1 MELKTVRYEPSG
13 GGVALLTLD
22 RPHRLNAW
30 TGRMHTELR
39 WVMDTAE
46 RDDDIRVVV
55 ITGAGQAFCAG
66 ADATALRGHAEQGR
80 YDPGTPPDL
89 AQPAAHAGPEYQ
101 ADFTWLLGLETV
113 TIAAV
118 NGPAA
123 GVGLA
128 LACWCDLRFVAA
140 DAKLTTAHGRLNLP
154 AEFGLSWLLPR
165 LIGLGTANELLLSSR
180 VMLGREAGALGLANR
195 VVDEPGDVAPQA
207 LEYARTLVE
216 QVSPAALATT
226 KRQIATD
233 QLHDHPAA
241 SVNEASRLL
250 DVMMAQPDYAEGVER
265 VPRTAN
271 TELGADAAGREV
283 ISAERTTQRSS
294 TPTRESS

>member
-1 MELKTVRYEPSG
+1 MELKTIRYETVGPYISL
-13 GGVALLTLD
+13 ATLD

-39 WVMDTAE
+39 WVMDQAE
-46 RDDDIRVVV
+46 RDDDVRVVV
-55 ITGAGQAFCAG
+55 ITGAGRGFCAG
-66 ADATALRGHAEQGR
+66 ADTRALEGHAERGG
-80 YDPGTPPDL
+80 YDPGTPGDL
-89 AQPAAHAGPEYQ
+89 AEPAADSGAAFQ
-101 ADFTWLLGLETV
+101 ADFAWMLGMETV

-165 LIGLGTANELLLSSR
+165 LLGLGKANDLLLSSR
-180 VMLGREAGALGLANR
+180 VFLGREAGELGLATR
-195 VVDEPGDVAPQA
+195 VVEDAASVVPEA
-207 LEYARTLVE
+207 LAYARSLVE
-216 QVSPAALATT
+216 QVAPASLATT

-233 QLHDHPAA
+233 QLHDDPAA
-241 SVNEASRLL
+241 AVVEAQRLL
-250 DVMMAQPDYAEGVER
+250 DVMMTQPDYAEGVRAYTERRAPRWSQAPR
-265 VPRTAN
+265 VP
-271 TELGADAAGREV
+271 EV
-283 ISAERTTQRSS
+283 E
-294 TPTRESS
+294 

>member
-1 MELKTVRYEPSG
+1 MELKTIRYEQRHPG
-13 GGVALLTLD
+13 IALLTLD

-39 WVMDTAE
+39 WAMRGAE
-46 RDDDIRVVV
+46 HDDDVRIVV
-55 ITGAGQAFCAG
+55 ITGAGRGFSAG
-66 ADATALRGHAEQGR
+66 ADTAALEGHAERGG
-80 YDPGTPPDL
+80 YDPGTPDDL
-89 AQPAAHAGPEYQ
+89 AEPAAGAGPAFQ
-101 ADFTWLLGLETV
+101 ADFAWLLGLETV

-140 DAKLTTAHGRLNLP
+140 DAKLTTAHGRLGLP

-165 LIGLGTANELLLSSR
+165 LIGLGSANDLLLSSR
-180 VMLGREAGALGLANR
+180 VVRGREAGELGLANR
-195 VVDEPGDVAPQA
+195 VIDDPDDVAPHA

-216 QVSPAALATT
+216 QVAPASLATT

-233 QLHDHPAA
+233 QLHDDPAA
-241 SVNEASRLL
+241 SVLEAQRLL
-250 DVMMAQPDYAEGVER
+250 DQLMTEPDYAEGVAAYMDR
-265 VPRTAN
+265 RAPRW
-271 TELGADAAGREV
+271 
-283 ISAERTTQRSS
+283 TQAPRA
-294 TPTRESS
+294 TRR

>member
-1 MELKTVRYEPSG
+1 MELKTIRYERVPS
-13 GGVALLTLD
+13 GVALLTLD

-39 WVMDTAE
+39 WAMRDAE
-46 RDDDIRVVV
+46 LDDRVRVVV
-55 ITGAGQAFCAG
+55 ITGAGRGFCAG
-66 ADATALRGHAEQGR
+66 ADTAALQGHADRGG

-89 AQPAAHAGPEYQ
+89 AQPAAGSGAAFQ
-101 ADFTWLLGLETV
+101 ADFAWLLGLETV

-165 LIGLGTANELLLSSR
+165 LIGLAHANDLLLSSR
-180 VMLGREAGALGLANR
+180 VVLGREAGQLGLANR
-195 VVDEPGDVAPQA
+195 VVDEADDVAPHA
-207 LEYARTLVE
+207 LAYAGMLVE
-216 QVSPAALATT
+216 NVAPASLATT
-226 KRQIATD
+226 KRQIAID
-233 QLHDHPAA
+233 QLHDDPAA
-241 SVNEASRLL
+241 SVVEAQRLL
-250 DVMMAQPDYAEGVER
+250 QLMMTEPDYTEGVSASKDR
-265 VPRTAN
+265 RTPQWRQAPR
-271 TELGADAAGREV
+271 
-283 ISAERTTQRSS
+283 SATSPIR
-294 TPTRESS
+294 

>member
-1 MELKTVRYEPSG
+1 MELKTIRCEHPDPG
-13 GGVALLTLD
+13 IALVTLD
-22 RPHRLNAW
+22 RPDRLNVW

-39 WVMDTAE
+39 WVMREVE
-46 RDDDIRVVV
+46 RDDSVRVAVV
-55 ITGAGQAFCAG
+55 TGAGRGFCAG
-66 ADATALRGHAEQGR
+66 ADSAALEGHAERGG
-80 YDPGTPPDL
+80 YDPGTPDDL
-89 AQPAAHAGPEYQ
+89 AQPAAGAGLAFQ

-165 LIGLGTANELLLSSR
+165 LIGLGHANDLLLSSR
-180 VMLGREAGALGLANR
+180 VVLGREAGRIGLADR
-195 VVDEPGDVAPQA
+195 VVDAPDDVAPQA

-216 QVSPAALATT
+216 TIAPASLATT

-233 QLHDHPAA
+233 QLHDDPAA
-241 SVNEASRLL
+241 SVVEAQRLL
-250 DVMMAQPDYAEGVER
+250 DVMMAQPDYAEGVR
-265 VPRTAN
+265 AFADRRTPHWTQPPRAT
-271 TELGADAAGREV
+271 
-283 ISAERTTQRSS
+283 S
-294 TPTRESS
+294 

>member
-1 MELKTVRYEPSG
+1 MELKSIRYEHHHP
-13 GGVALLTLD
+13 GVALVTLD

-39 WVMDTAE
+39 WVMQEAE
-46 RDDDIRVVV
+46 RDDRVRVVV
-55 ITGAGQAFCAG
+55 ITGSGRGFCAG
-66 ADATALRGHAEQGR
+66 ADTAALEGHAERGG
-80 YDPGTPPDL
+80 YDPGTPADL
-89 AQPAAHAGPEYQ
+89 ARPAAGAGPAFQ

-165 LIGLGTANELLLSSR
+165 LIGLGPANDLLLSSR
-180 VMLGREAGALGLANR
+180 VFLGREAGRVGLANV
-195 VVDEPGDVAPQA
+195 VVDEPDDVAPQA
-207 LEYARTLVE
+207 LEYARMLV
-216 QVSPAALATT
+216 VTIAPASLATT

-233 QLHDHPAA
+233 QLHDDPAA
-241 SVNEASRLL
+241 SVTHAQRLL
-250 DVMMAQPDYAEGVER
+250 DVMMTQPDYAEGVR
-265 VPRTAN
+265 AFTDRRTPHWTQDPRA
-271 TELGADAAGREV
+271 
-283 ISAERTTQRSS
+283 TT
-294 TPTRESS
+294 